1 MNLLV
6 NLSKFKLLLNKKD
19 RNYFNIILIYQFL
32 GSVLEAFGIALIL
45 PLLSIFLNQ
54 ENQFIDFY
62 SNLFGL
68 EKDKLLISGL
78 LIIIIFYFL
87 KNLILGIIY
96 KKVFNFAFKLQYFIK
111 STVYSDFINQKF
123 KKFISK
129 GSSNFMSVL
138 SVDLNIFTQ
147 NFIIGLL
154 VFLTEF
160 FVILSVSIFLFI
172 YEPFGF
178 LALGLI
184 SFIFIFIFIKTF
196 RKRINKL
203 GDDKQIAEEKLQK
216 ILNNTINS
224 FQALKIF
231 GKEKFFEKKFNVFNY
246 DSSYLY
252 GKFNFFQHLPR
263 LIFEVFVVFLMVSLV
278 SVLYLKGYTF
288 DQMFIK
294 IAIFAAA
301 AFRLMPS
308 INRIVYCYQG
318 IVFSEATL
326 NKIIDFNTL
335 NKNLKQNIKN
345 FNQNFEELEL
355 KKINFKY
362 KDKEIFKDLSIK
374 IKKGEF
380 IGVYGESGSGKTT
393 FVNIISGLLEPENGE
408 YCLNSKNIKVSNE
421 NWKNIFGYVP
431 QFVNL
436 IDDTL
441 IQNITMCDP
450 KEINYNLFNDVC
462 NKMKIQELIDKYGKE
477 NIGERGIKISGG
489 QFQRI
494 NLARALYHKPS
505 VLIMDEAT
513 SALDNETERKI
524 LDTVLE
530 LNSKE
535 NLTVILISH
544 KLENL
549 KSCNRKFL
557 LDNKNLIE
565 Q

>member
-6 NLSKFKLLLNKKD
+6 NLSKFKLLLNKED
-19 RNYFNIILIYQFL
+19 RKYLNIILIYQFL
-32 GSVLEAFGIALIL
+32 GSLLEAFGIALIL

-54 ENQFIDFY
+54 ENQFTNFY

-68 EKDKLLISGL
+68 ENDKLLISGL
-78 LIIIIFYFL
+78 LIIIIFYFF
-87 KNLILGIIY
+87 KNFLLGIIY

-184 SFIFIFIFIKTF
+184 SFIFIFLFIKIF

-203 GDDKQIAEEKLQK
+203 GEDKQVAEEKLQK

-231 GKEKFFEKKFNVFNY
+231 GKEKFFEKKFNFFNF

-278 SVLYLKGYTF
+278 LVLFLKGYTF

-318 IVFSEATL
+318 IVFSEGTL
-326 NKIIDFNTL
+326 NKIIDFNSS
-335 NKNLKQNIKN
+335 NKDLKKNTEN
-345 FNQNFEELEL
+345 FNQTFEKLEL

-374 IKKGEF
+374 IKKGE
-380 IGVYGESGSGKTT
+380 YS
-393 FVNIISGLLEPENGE
+393 
-408 YCLNSKNIKVSNE
+408 LNSKNIKFINQ
-421 NWKNIFGYVP
+421 NWKSIFGYVP

-450 KEINYNLFNDVC
+450 KEINYNLLNEIC
-462 NKMKIQELIDKYGKE
+462 AKMKIQELIDKYGNE

-535 NLTVILISH
+535 NLTIILISH

>member
-1 MNLLV
+1 MKLLV
-6 NLSKFKLLLNKKD
+6 NLSKFKLLLNRKD
-19 RNYFNIILIYQFL
+19 RNHFNIILIYQFL

-54 ENQFIDFY
+54 TNQFTDFY

-68 EKDKLLISGL
+68 DNNKLLISGL

-87 KNLILGIIY
+87 KNFLLGIIY
-96 KKVFNFAFKLQYFIK
+96 KKIFNFAFRLQYFIK
-111 STVYSDFINQKF
+111 SEVYSNFINQNF

-147 NFIIGLL
+147 NFIISLL

-160 FVILSVSIFLFI
+160 FVILSISFFLI
-172 YEPFGF
+172 MYEPFGF
-178 LALGLI
+178 LVLGLI
-184 SFIFIFIFIKTF
+184 LSIFIFLFIKTF

-224 FQALKIF
+224 FQAVKIF
-231 GKEKFFEKKFNVFNY
+231 GKEDFFEKKFNFFNY
-246 DSSYLY
+246 DSSNLY
-252 GKFNFFQHLPR
+252 GKFNFLQHLPR

-278 SVLYLKGYTF
+278 SVLYLNGYAF

-318 IVFSEATL
+318 IVFSESTL
-326 NKIIDFNTL
+326 NKIIDFNES
-335 NKNLKQNIKN
+335 NKDLKKN
-345 FNQNFEELEL
+345 RKVFSHTFEDLEL

-362 KDKEIFKDLSIK
+362 KDKEIFNDLNIK

-393 FVNIISGLLEPENGE
+393 FVNIVSGLLESANGE
-408 YCLNSKNIKVSNE
+408 YFLNSKNIKSINE

-450 KEINYNLFNDVC
+450 KDIDHKLFSDIC
-462 NKMKIQELIDKYGKE
+462 EKMKIKELIDKYGNE

-505 VLIMDEAT
+505 ILIMDEAT

-530 LNSKE
+530 FNSKE

-549 KSCNRKFL
+549 KSCNRKFS

>member
-1 MNLLV
+1 MKLLV
-6 NLSKFKLLLNKKD
+6 NLSKFKLLLNRKD
-19 RNYFNIILIYQFL
+19 RNHFNIILIYQFL

-54 ENQFIDFY
+54 TNQFTDFY

-68 EKDKLLISGL
+68 DNNKLLISGL

-87 KNLILGIIY
+87 KNFLLGIIY
-96 KKVFNFAFKLQYFIK
+96 KKIFNFAFRLQYFIK
-111 STVYSDFINQKF
+111 SEVYSNFINQNF

-147 NFIIGLL
+147 NFIISLL

-160 FVILSVSIFLFI
+160 FVILSISFFLI
-172 YEPFGF
+172 MYEPFGF
-178 LALGLI
+178 LVLGLI
-184 SFIFIFIFIKTF
+184 SSIFIFLFIKTF

-224 FQALKIF
+224 FQAVKIF
-231 GKEKFFEKKFNVFNY
+231 GKEDFFEKKFNFFNY
-246 DSSYLY
+246 DSSNLY
-252 GKFNFFQHLPR
+252 GKFNFLQHLPR

-278 SVLYLKGYTF
+278 SVLYLNGYAF

-318 IVFSEATL
+318 IVFSESTL
-326 NKIIDFNTL
+326 NKIIDFNES
-335 NKNLKQNIKN
+335 NKDLKKN
-345 FNQNFEELEL
+345 RKVFSHTFEDLEL

-362 KDKEIFKDLSIK
+362 KDKEIFNDLNIK

-393 FVNIISGLLEPENGE
+393 FVNIVSGLLESANGE
-408 YCLNSKNIKVSNE
+408 YFLNSKNIKSINE

-450 KEINYNLFNDVC
+450 KDIDHKLFSDIC
-462 NKMKIQELIDKYGKE
+462 EKMKIKELIDKYGNE

-505 VLIMDEAT
+505 ILIMDEAT

-530 LNSKE
+530 FNSKE

-549 KSCNRKFL
+549 KSCNRKFS